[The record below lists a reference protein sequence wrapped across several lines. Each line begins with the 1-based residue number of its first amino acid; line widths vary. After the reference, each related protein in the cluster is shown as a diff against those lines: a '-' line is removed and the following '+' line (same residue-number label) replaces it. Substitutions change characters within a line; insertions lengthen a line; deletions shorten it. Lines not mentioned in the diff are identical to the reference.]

1 MSAACHEARAPCRRP
16 PLVRGACAC
25 SVGGRR
31 QQRSVYNPEWLD
43 AAQSGR
49 RTHAWSR
56 RRAGRAAA
64 DTQRSDADV
73 DQLPRCQGL
82 ESSEKDGYQGP
93 ERFDSVR
100 RRDEDNN
107 GNWEGTDVLLML
119 QILIRRQQG
128 VEVARRQL
136 QEFAVSPARPAHR
149 CDGAD
154 IVLGQQ
160 PGKRPG

>member
-1 MSAACHEARAPCRRP
+1 MSYITWGVELPAERDR
-16 PLVRGACAC
+16 L
-25 SVGGRR
+25 
-31 QQRSVYNPEWLD
+31 
-43 AAQSGR
+43 
-49 RTHAWSR
+49 
-56 RRAGRAAA
+56 
-64 DTQRSDADV
+64 DADV
-73 DQLPRCQGL
+73 DQLPRCQSL
-82 ESSEKDGYQGP
+82 ESSEQDGYQGA

-136 QEFAVSPARPAHR
+136 QEFAASPARPAHR

-154 IVLGQQ
+154 FVLGQQ
-160 PGKRPG
+160 PSKRPGKDSSSRMRTSSQEVSGEFESSDCLFTFHGGKIVEELIQRVPGR

>member
-1 MSAACHEARAPCRRP
+1 MSYITWGVELPAERDR
-16 PLVRGACAC
+16 L
-25 SVGGRR
+25 
-31 QQRSVYNPEWLD
+31 
-43 AAQSGR
+43 
-49 RTHAWSR
+49 
-56 RRAGRAAA
+56 
-64 DTQRSDADV
+64 DADV
-73 DQLPRCQGL
+73 DQLPRCQSL
-82 ESSEKDGYQGP
+82 ESSEQDGYQGA